1 MIIRALLAV
10 LFLVSVG
17 CGEAMPEDTGAD
29 VLSETQAISINAQE
43 ALIWAK
49 AWISEVKA
57 EPSRLVENEY
67 TASGTTLERM
77 GSGVKATNRNVCGTF
92 VTKLF
97 QKSLSFDSSDFYA
110 SFNKAMDGSC
120 EAGTVDGDQKGTTSP
135 NAAQYRYKIANCGGT
150 GPVKFTKRT
159 TISAVQSGDV
169 LSVVYPDR
177 TDITGHVMLIRST
190 PVADKTLPAGPSGS
204 TAYAVGII
212 DSTSTPHGSSSKYP
226 DWRGGSSGQGLG
238 SGTFVL
244 YANSSGTIVASRW
257 SPTDSSYTKASTAT
271 LAIGGL
277 R

>member
-1 MIIRALLAV
+1 MLLRGLLAV

-17 CGEAMPEDTGAD
+17 CGEAMPEDSGAD
-29 VLSETQAISINAQE
+29 VVSEEQAISINSQE

-97 QKSLSFDSSDFYA
+97 QKSLGFDSSDFYA
-110 SFNKAMDGSC
+110 SFNKAMDGCSV
-120 EAGTVDGDQKGTTSP
+120 GTVDGEQRGTTSP
-135 NAAQYRYKIANCGGT
+135 NAAQYRWKIANCGGT
-150 GPVKFTKRT
+150 GPIKFTRRSS
-159 TISAVQSGDV
+159 IAEVRSGDV

-226 DWRGGSSGQGLG
+226 DWRGGRSGQGLG

-244 YANSSGTIVASRW
+244 YVNSSGAIVATRW
-257 SPTDSSYTKASTAT
+257 SATDSSYTRASTAT
-271 LAIGGL
+271 VAIGGL

>member
-1 MIIRALLAV
+1 MLFRGLLAA

-17 CGEAMPEDTGAD
+17 CGEAMPEDAGDD
-29 VLSETQAISINAQE
+29 VISDAQAISVNSQE

-57 EPSRLVENEY
+57 APTRLVENEY
-67 TASGTTLERM
+67 TASSTALERM
-77 GSGVKATNRNVCGTF
+77 GTGVKATNRNVCGTF

-97 QKSLSFDSSDFYA
+97 QKSLGFDSNDFYN
-110 SFNKAMDGSC
+110 SFNKAMDGC
-120 EAGTVDGDQKGTTSP
+120 AVGTVDGEQQGTTSP
-135 NAAQYRYKIANCGGT
+135 NAAQYRYKIANCSGT
-150 GPVKFTKRT
+150 GPIKFTRRT
-159 TISAVQSGDV
+159 TLSEVRSGDI

-177 TDITGHVMLIRST
+177 TDITGHVMLIRSA

-212 DSTSTPHGSSSKYP
+212 DSTSTPHGSSAKYP

-238 SGTFVL
+238 SGTYVL
-244 YANSSGTIVASRW
+244 YANASGAIVATRW
-257 SPTDSSYTKASTAT
+257 SATDSAYSKASTAT